1 MQTASAARTQ
11 WKEPP
16 EQPAVQHAMDR
27 VNHRSPDVWDSAAES
42 AAASS
47 NMHRSSSKDSNGRQ
61 WGSSVLP
68 GGATAAAGDTHSA
81 GSAPEGKQTEP
92 TLRQGRHGRV
102 PSLTAWNEPP
112 VSSVP
117 DRQALGHG
125 GVDATA
131 AKDPPSTANGFRFR
145 PLPEP
150 RDSFT
155 PGRQPSPLFKD
166 R

>member
-1 MQTASAARTQ
+1 
-11 WKEPP
+11 
-16 EQPAVQHAMDR
+16 
-27 VNHRSPDVWDSAAES
+27 
-42 AAASS
+42 
-47 NMHRSSSKDSNGRQ
+47 MHRSSSKDSKGRQ
-61 WGSSVLP
+61 WGSSDLP
-68 GGATAAAGDTHSA
+68 GADTAAAGDKHSA
-81 GSAPEGKQTEP
+81 GSALEGMQAEA

-117 DRQALGHG
+117 DRQGLAHG
-125 GVDATA
+125 GVYATA
-131 AKDPPSTANGFRFR
+131 AKDPPSTANGFVFR

-155 PGRQPSPLFKD
+155 PSRQPSPLFKD